1 MAELIISISYNHEN
15 APVEFRD
22 KIALDDSESMQFM
35 ESAMGGPSQIR
46 ELATLSTC
54 NRTEVYG
61 VLKEPSNYFNWV
73 AMRFMEIKNVDIKA
87 EPKDPTILYNRE
99 AVQHLMSVAGG
110 LKSMMLGENQILS
123 QVKDSYQLLL
133 SSSYQTPVLN
143 RLFQDAIRVG
153 KSIRT
158 KTALCEGA
166 VSISMAAA
174 ELACKIYSN
183 FSKHTVLV
191 IGAGE
196 TAELVSF
203 HFNKLGVNQ
212 FIIANRGKKRR
223 ESLSSKYGALSIPL
237 EEIPQKLREVDIV
250 VTATKSPTYLVTSE
264 IMIPALKGRDYRSIL
279 VIDISTPRNV
289 DPEIKSLPEV
299 FLYNI
304 DDLKQVVAKNLEMRK
319 KQIPEAQAI
328 VNEIANEYL
337 EWYKNLEIVPT
348 ISKLAG
354 YFEHIRNQELKKYV
368 HKASKKEYKHLEEL
382 SKSIMRKL
390 LHYPISELRKQNS
403 KGNLHIAK
411 IDVLWDLFHLR
422 KFEENNE

>member
-61 VLKEPSNYFNWV
+61 VLKEPSNFFNWV

-87 EPKDPTILYNRE
+87 EPNGPTILHNRE

-183 FSKHTVLV
+183 FLKHTVLV

-223 ESLSSKYGALSIPL
+223 ESLASKYGELSIHL
-237 EEIPQKLREVDIV
+237 EVITQKLREVDIV
-250 VTATKSPTYLVTSE
+250 VTDTKSPT
-264 IMIPALKGRDYRSIL
+264 
-279 VIDISTPRNV
+279 
-289 DPEIKSLPEV
+289 
-299 FLYNI
+299 
-304 DDLKQVVAKNLEMRK
+304 
-319 KQIPEAQAI
+319 
-328 VNEIANEYL
+328 
-337 EWYKNLEIVPT
+337 
-348 ISKLAG
+348 
-354 YFEHIRNQELKKYV
+354 
-368 HKASKKEYKHLEEL
+368 
-382 SKSIMRKL
+382 
-390 LHYPISELRKQNS
+390 
-403 KGNLHIAK
+403 
-411 IDVLWDLFHLR
+411 
-422 KFEENNE
+422 